1 MQERRSEEPQSW
13 AAHVRATVVLALP
26 LVGTQMAQMAMG
38 VTDTLMLG
46 WLGAAELAGSILGTQ
61 AFFIFYIFG
70 VGFSLAAMPLAA
82 AAEGA
87 GEVAGVRRVVRMG
100 LWVLALYSALV
111 MWPLWHTER
120 ILLALGQ
127 DREIAG
133 LAGDYVRVA
142 MWSMLPALMVSGM
155 RAFLTVVGHAYLMLA
170 VIAAGAVV
178 NGVLNYLLIFGHYG
192 FPALGVVGSALATSI
207 ANLLM
212 ALMLVAY
219 GTLAPAL
226 GRYALLARFWRPD
239 WASFGEILRLGWPIG
254 ATIIAEVGLFVTASL
269 MMGWLGT
276 VPLAAHGIAVQLAAI
291 AFMVPLG
298 LGNAATVRVGLE
310 FGRGARADLGRAAM
324 TAVVLATAIALMGA
338 LVFWTWPEALVSVFL
353 DPGDPNTHAVL
364 AYAVPLLLVAAAFQT
379 VDSLQAVGSGL
390 LRGVQDTRVPMLL
403 ALFSYWA
410 VGLPV
415 AWTLGFVAG
424 WGGIGVWTGLALG
437 LAAAALLLNGR
448 FALRDRLGLLDR
460 CDHPSGGNA
469 QIALDD

>member
-1 MQERRSEEPQSW
+1 MQERRSKEPQSW

-87 GEVAGVRRVVRMG
+87 GEAAGVRRVVRMG

-127 DREIAG
+127 DSEIAG

-178 NGVLNYLLIFGHYG
+178 NGVLNY
-192 FPALGVVGSALATSI
+192 S
-207 ANLLM
+207 
-212 ALMLVAY
+212 
-219 GTLAPAL
+219 
-226 GRYALLARFWRPD
+226 PD
-239 WASFGEILRLGWPIG
+239 LRALRLSG
-254 ATIIAEVGLFVTASL
+254 AG
-269 MMGWLGT
+269 GRRLGAGDLDRQ
-276 VPLAAHGIAVQLAAI
+276 PADGAHPRRLRHAGA
-291 AFMVPLG
+291 
-298 LGNAATVRVGLE
+298 
-310 FGRGARADLGRAAM
+310 GARALR
-324 TAVVLATAIALMGA
+324 
-338 LVFWTWPEALVSVFL
+338 
-353 DPGDPNTHAVL
+353 DPR
-364 AYAVPLLLVAAAFQT
+364 PLLAA
-379 VDSLQAVGSGL
+379 GL
-390 LRGVQDTRVPMLL
+390 GELRRDPAARL
-403 ALFSYWA
+403 ADR
-410 VGLPV
+410 GDDHRR
-415 AWTLGFVAG
+415 
-424 WGGIGVWTGLALG
+424 
-437 LAAAALLLNGR
+437 GR
-448 FALRDRLGLLDR
+448 L
-460 CDHPSGGNA
+460 SS
-469 QIALDD
+469 